1 MNKVHIMFDIGI
13 KKYIIKKTL
22 LNTENEKKAV
32 CFINKC
38 IYIYNIY
45 IYIYIIYKYFYIYNV
60 YIVYNIYM

>member
-45 IYIYIIYKYFYIYNV
+45 IYIIYKYFYIYIV

>member
-22 LNTENEKKAV
+22 LNTENEKKVV

>member
-1 MNKVHIMFDIGI
+1 MFDIGI